1 MFIWSKLNI
10 VPSVVWCVGGNRP
23 SAHSGSDCSVPA
35 PMVWGPPATGGAE
48 AGTMEPVW
56 RRDTEPRSSC
66 HLSPVPAP
74 LFSRPICASCE
85 HLLMTDPNCILTS
98 QSSSDL
104 SMYSLHL
111 SHLWVCASISLS
123 YYPLSI
129 FSRYHFFPFLI
140 LELCHVLRFQAV
152 CTNRAGHP
160 LQMFSY
166 FLHSMSSVLS
176 NKSQKLSMECLNNI
190 VSSPQ

>member
-1 MFIWSKLNI
+1 MLCWRE
-10 VPSVVWCVGGNRP
+10 PSQCTLRLRLQCP
-23 SAHSGSDCSVPA
+23 GSDGVGTTGHWGRRGRDHGASVTPGHGAAVIMPSLTCTCSSVLLIQYVPA
-35 PMVWGPPATGGAE
+35 VN
-48 AGTMEPVW
+48 
-56 RRDTEPRSSC
+56 
-66 HLSPVPAP
+66 
-74 LFSRPICASCE
+74 ICWWLIQTVLADS
-85 HLLMTDPNCILTS
+85 ILTS

-129 FSRYHFFPFLI
+129 FSRYQTNISISYLG
-140 LELCHVLRFQAV
+140 HVLRFQAV
-152 CTNRAGHP
+152 CTNRAGYP

>member
-10 VPSVVWCVGGNRP
+10 VPSVLCCVGGNLP
-23 SAHSGSDCSVPA
+23 PAHSGSDWSVPA
-35 PMVWGPPATGGAE
+35 PMVWRPPATGGAE

-66 HLSPVPAP
+66 HLSPVPVP
-74 LFSRPICASCE
+74 LFSRSNMCQLWTSVDDWSKLYFNIS
-85 HLLMTDPNCILTS
+85 ILIWS
-98 QSSSDL
+98 V
-104 SMYSLHL
+104 YSLPL

-152 CTNRAGHP
+152 CTNRAGYP